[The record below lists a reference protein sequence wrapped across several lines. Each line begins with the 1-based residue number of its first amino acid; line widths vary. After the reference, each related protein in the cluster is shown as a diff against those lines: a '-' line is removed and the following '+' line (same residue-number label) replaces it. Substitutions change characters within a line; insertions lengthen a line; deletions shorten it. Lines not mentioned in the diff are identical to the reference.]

1 VGGYTG
7 LQGLSPFRS
16 GTAHSPPMQ
25 HCPQERNSSCEVPDT
40 SHHGIDGEGRNTCQ
54 SLPLPP
60 SPHELGSS
68 NTMDVDQANCKPS
81 DVPTDFMGGTEV
93 AMAAGRRRGQRDSSQ
108 GATSDAASR
117 GIEDRDRSP
126 STMLASQIPL
136 QHQFNTLAQPDSENS
151 MDVDEVSVG
160 GSGGSDKTHGDQ
172 DAMDID
178 GTNDTAPG
186 EPAETSNTGNPVLR
200 RSSRDR
206 NPTTNDKKSIPAST
220 NSRKRSKK
228 GSTNRNRLKS
238 QEKLVTVME
247 ETDGGVREAILV
259 DITIDELE
267 ADMVSTLNPCTCSGD
282 GYSCDRWR
290 PHETLWGK
298 LLRSG
303 YGI

>member
-1 VGGYTG
+1 
-7 LQGLSPFRS
+7 
-16 GTAHSPPMQ
+16 
-25 HCPQERNSSCEVPDT
+25 
-40 SHHGIDGEGRNTCQ
+40 
-54 SLPLPP
+54 
-60 SPHELGSS
+60 
-68 NTMDVDQANCKPS
+68 
-81 DVPTDFMGGTEV
+81 
-93 AMAAGRRRGQRDSSQ
+93 
-108 GATSDAASR
+108 
-117 GIEDRDRSP
+117 
-126 STMLASQIPL
+126 
-136 QHQFNTLAQPDSENS
+136 

-178 GTNDTAPG
+178 GTNDIAPG

-206 NPTTNDKKSIPAST
+206 NPTSDAKKSIPAST

-228 GSTNRNRLKS
+228 GSTNRNRLKP

-247 ETDGGVREAILV
+247 ETDGSVREAILV

-290 PHETLWGK
+290 PHDTIWEK
-298 LLRSG
+298 LRRSR